1 MADPLP
7 RHTQA
12 QGESTEVTVHSP
24 LHSLQ
29 PHTRSLMARFL
40 LLSLAKPCLY
50 LLLIDN
56 SENSRTQPI
65 LAVRLRRVVS
75 ERSWRS
81 TLLSLKEE
89 SFPQTPYNTTI
100 DKVVQ
105 TLDTTR
111 RCNTKHQCS
120 PRHWFCH
127 SKSKAPPVTAIVRM
141 CGLDGGRAS
150 ATAEVTNKQRRG
162 SPPHPDARHGG
173 GPARRTV
180 KRKAITSRHLQHSS
194 LSEKSTINVPC
205 WSKILSD

>member
-1 MADPLP
+1 MRREARLGAASLPARTSPTGTEAQVCGDRGEGGVADPLP

-29 PHTRSLMARFL
+29 PNTRSLMAHFL
-40 LLSLAKPCLY
+40 FLSLVKPCLY

-56 SENSRTQPI
+56 SANSRTQPI
-65 LAVRLRRVVS
+65 LAARLRRVVS
-75 ERSWRS
+75 ERSWSS

-89 SFPQTPYNTTI
+89 SFPQTLYNTTI

-127 SKSKAPPVTAIVRM
+127 SKSRAPPVTAIVRM

-150 ATAEVTNKQRRG
+150 ATAEVKQTAPRLTAA
-162 SPPHPDARHGG
+162 P
-173 GPARRTV
+173 
-180 KRKAITSRHLQHSS
+180 
-194 LSEKSTINVPC
+194 
-205 WSKILSD
+205 